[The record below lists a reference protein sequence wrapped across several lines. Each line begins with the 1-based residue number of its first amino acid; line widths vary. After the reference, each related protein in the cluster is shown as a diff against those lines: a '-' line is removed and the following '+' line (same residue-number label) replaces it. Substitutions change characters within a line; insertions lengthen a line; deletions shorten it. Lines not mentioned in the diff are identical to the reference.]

1 MKNRFLMNEVDTNA
15 YSAMLGLE
23 KYLAQ
28 TGIAFLHKEL
38 IKIRASQLN
47 GCAYCIDKH
56 IKDARAHGET
66 EQRVYLL
73 NAWRE
78 SPQFSEEER
87 IILQMTEEITFIHRE
102 GLTDATYDRA
112 VQQFGL
118 KGTAELIMAINII
131 NAWNRIG
138 ISSRRIPGQ

>member
-102 GLTDATYDRA
+102 GLTDTTYDRA

>member
-38 IKIRASQLN
+38 IKIRGSQLN

-102 GLTDATYDRA
+102 GLTDTTYDRA